1 MPDVTLTTLQ
11 GLKQSGEKIAMLTCY
26 DATFAHTAS
35 QAGVDVLLVGDSLGM
50 VLQGHDSTLPV
61 SNEEM
66 AYHTAC
72 VKRGNKGSLIVTDL
86 AFESS
91 HSVAQTLADAVR
103 LMQAGAH
110 MVKLEGGAWLAEP
123 IARLAQMGVPV
134 CAHLGLTPQAVNLF
148 GGFKVQGRQE
158 TQARQL
164 RADAIALEQ
173 AGAAML
179 LLECVPSVLAEEIT
193 QAVKIPVIGIGAGA
207 ATDGQVLVMH
217 DMLGLSLT
225 GRSPKF
231 VKDFMQGQESIPAAI
246 AAYVRAVKDVSFP
259 RRTRIQRMNT
269 VKTVRE
275 LRAAVARARS
285 EGKRIGFVPTM
296 GNLHAGHAALV
307 KKAGERADFVVVSI
321 FVNPLQFGPSEDLD
335 TYPRTLA
342 ADQERLL
349 EAGCHLLFTPT
360 VEEMYPDGM
369 DGQTRIHV
377 PGVSEGLC
385 GASRP
390 GHFEGVA
397 TVVSKLL
404 NMVQPDLALFG
415 EKDFQQLAVI
425 RKLVRDLN
433 LPVQIFGEPTV
444 RAADGLALSSR
455 NGYLD
460 EQQRAAAPAI
470 YRTLRQL
477 GERIRA
483 GAEDFPAL
491 LADARQALEQAG
503 LRPDYL
509 EIREPISLRPGVPG
523 DRQLVILAA
532 AYLGSTRLIDN
543 LSVHLD

>member
-1 MPDVTLTTLQ
+1 
-11 GLKQSGEKIAMLTCY
+11 
-26 DATFAHTAS
+26 
-35 QAGVDVLLVGDSLGM
+35 
-50 VLQGHDSTLPV
+50 
-61 SNEEM
+61 
-66 AYHTAC
+66 
-72 VKRGNKGSLIVTDL
+72 
-86 AFESS
+86 
-91 HSVAQTLADAVR
+91 
-103 LMQAGAH
+103 
-110 MVKLEGGAWLAEP
+110 
-123 IARLAQMGVPV
+123 
-134 CAHLGLTPQAVNLF
+134 
-148 GGFKVQGRQE
+148 
-158 TQARQL
+158 
-164 RADAIALEQ
+164 
-173 AGAAML
+173 
-179 LLECVPSVLAEEIT
+179 
-193 QAVKIPVIGIGAGA
+193 
-207 ATDGQVLVMH
+207 
-217 DMLGLSLT
+217 
-225 GRSPKF
+225 
-231 VKDFMQGQESIPAAI
+231 
-246 AAYVRAVKDVSFP
+246 
-259 RRTRIQRMNT
+259 MNT

-483 GAEDFPAL
+483 GAEDFPTL

-543 LSVHLD
+543 LSIHLD